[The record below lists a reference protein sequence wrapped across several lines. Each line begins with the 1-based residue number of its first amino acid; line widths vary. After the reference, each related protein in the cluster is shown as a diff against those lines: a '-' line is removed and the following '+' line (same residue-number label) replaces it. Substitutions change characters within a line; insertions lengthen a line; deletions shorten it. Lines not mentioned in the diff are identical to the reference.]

1 MTCWVVNTNTLLT
14 RQRPLTSN
22 YHLYQC
28 LVFVKD
34 TSLSET
40 DHPSGEAA
48 RTSDERSESLGRAK
62 RGVFEQIQ
70 VSLCS
75 YELSITA
82 IRPAQLV
89 FSDTSITHVNNTTKS
104 KSAHRC
110 VSDRASAFNAARKC
124 KHGKNSFIFECFNYL
139 IVYLIK

>member
-1 MTCWVVNTNTLLT
+1 MYSTWVSILLKAK
-14 RQRPLTSN
+14 S
-22 YHLYQC
+22 

-48 RTSDERSESLGRAK
+48 RTSDERSESRGRAK

-89 FSDTSITHVNNTTKS
+89 FSDTSITHVSNTTKS
-104 KSAHRC
+104 KSAHR
-110 VSDRASAFNAARKC
+110 DRASAFNAARKC